1 MSLKSDPKDRLP
13 PIPIPIER
21 KWREFRLRFVPG
33 IVLLATVGAVA
44 FMWSQYVRAP
54 TFQGEAETVESRVS
68 SPHAGTLAR
77 IDVSRFQRVSKG
89 EALAVLIP
97 NDPRTQLALLQSQID
112 ILRAR
117 MEPRLTGQR
126 NATDYEQ
133 LRLEWLLQKIRL
145 ASTRVKLA
153 RAENELRRD
162 EQMFLEKVVSEDRYD
177 ESLKERDRFRTEVQE
192 IEQMTAEMEKTLE
205 TLATLGKTETA
216 GSAFAAI
223 SAALEAQEQR
233 LRLAESNLGPVTLT
247 APIDGMVSSIY
258 RQAGENVQNG
268 DPIIALAALESNR
281 IVGYLR
287 QPLSIEPEIGM
298 AVEIR
303 IRSAPPTVRMA
314 AISHVGTQFE
324 TVSKALAIQRPAG
337 AADVGLPIEVSLPP
351 GLRIRPG
358 EIVDLVILP

>member
-13 PIPIPIER
+13 PIPIPIGR
-21 KWREFRLRFVPG
+21 KWREFKLRVVPG
-33 IVLLATVGAVA
+33 IVFLATAGAVV
-44 FMWSQYVRAP
+44 FMWSHYVKAP
-54 TFQGEAETVESRVS
+54 TFRGEAEAVQSRVS
-68 SPHAGTLAR
+68 SPHAGM
-77 IDVSRFQRVSKG
+77 IEQINVSRFQRVSKG

-97 NDPRTQLALLQSQID
+97 NDPRIQLALLQSQID

-145 ASTRVKLA
+145 ATTRVKLA

-162 EQMFLEKVVSEDRYD
+162 EQMFQEKVVSEDRYD
-177 ESLKERDRFRTEVQE
+177 ESLKERDRLKTEVQE
-192 IEQMTAEMEKTLE
+192 IEQLTVEMEKTLE

-223 SAALEAQEQR
+223 SAALEAQEQK

-247 APIDGMVSSIY
+247 APIDGMVSLIY

-268 DPIIALAALESNR
+268 DPIIALTALESSR

-287 QPLSIEPEIGM
+287 QPFSIEPEIGM
-298 AVEIR
+298 PVEIR
-303 IRSAPPTVRMA
+303 IHSALPTMRMA
-314 AISHVGTQFE
+314 EISHVGTQFE
-324 TVSKALAIQRPAG
+324 TVSKALAIRRPAG
-337 AADVGLPIEVSLPP
+337 AADVGLAIEVSIPP
-351 GLRIRPG
+351 GVRIRPG
-358 EIVDLVILP
+358 EIVDLVIVP